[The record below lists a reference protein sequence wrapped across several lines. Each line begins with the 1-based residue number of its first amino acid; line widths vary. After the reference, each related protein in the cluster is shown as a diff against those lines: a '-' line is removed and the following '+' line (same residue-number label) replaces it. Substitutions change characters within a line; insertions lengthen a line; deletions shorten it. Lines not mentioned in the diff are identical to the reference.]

1 VSALDV
7 SVQGSVLN
15 MLRGYCAESGAGLVF
30 VSHGLPATAFI
41 SERMVVMR
49 DGRIV
54 EDGPTSAVLG
64 QPSHEYSR
72 QLLAAYRGRPAGAS
86 RRFERS
92 SVSSL
97 RDAS

>member
-1 VSALDV
+1 
-7 SVQGSVLN
+7 VQGSVLN
-15 MLRGYCAESGAGLVF
+15 MLRQYCADSGAGLVF

-54 EDGPTSAVLG
+54 EDGPTDSVLN
-64 QPSHEYSR
+64 QPSHEYTR
-72 QLLAAYRGRPAGAS
+72 LLLAAYRGRPAGAS

-92 SVSSL
+92 SVAAL